1 MMKIGDLAQRTGL
14 KPSAIRFYEAS
25 GLLPSGARG
34 ANGYRLY
41 TEAAV
46 ERLRLIQLAQRL
58 GFSLDTLRPLLARD
72 AEGLPH
78 DAVLRALAQRRAE
91 IQALRH
97 ALDAQETELERLA
110 EACRTEW
117 AQGRCVDLGALA
129 PQPAATRPPRQRRRQ
144 AAGLP

>member
-1 MMKIGDLAQRTGL
+1 MMKIGDLAQQTGL

-25 GLLPSGARG
+25 GLLPPGARG
-34 ANGYRLY
+34 PNGYRLY

-78 DAVLRALAQRRAE
+78 EEVLRALAQRRAE
-91 IQALRH
+91 IATLRE
-97 ALDAQETELERLA
+97 ALDAQEAELARLA
-110 EACRTEW
+110 EACQAAW
-117 AQGRCVDLGALA
+117 PAGRCVDLAALA
-129 PQPAATRPPRQRRRQ
+129 PAPPPRAPKRRR
-144 AAGLP
+144 AVG

>member
-58 GFSLDTLRPLLARD
+58 GFSLDTLRSLLAHD
-72 AEGLPH
+72 ADGLPH
-78 DAVLRALAQRRAE
+78 DAVLTALAQRRTE
-91 IQALRH
+91 IQNLRQ
-97 ALDAQETELERLA
+97 ALDAQEAELERLA

-117 AQGRCVDLGALA
+117 ARGQCVDLHSLTPA
-129 PQPAATRPPRQRRRQ
+129 PASAPRQRRPQ